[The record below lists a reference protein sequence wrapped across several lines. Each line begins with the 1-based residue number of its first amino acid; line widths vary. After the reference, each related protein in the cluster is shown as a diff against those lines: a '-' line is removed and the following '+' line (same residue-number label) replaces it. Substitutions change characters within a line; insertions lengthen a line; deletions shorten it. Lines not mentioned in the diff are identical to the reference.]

1 MRRTLILVSLALI
14 AGASIAA
21 QPGAKA
27 IDALLT
33 TAVEKKQL
41 PLAVAMVANAKGVI
55 YERSVGTQSDA
66 IFAIASMT
74 KPVTSVAVMQLVETG
89 RVKLDLPASTYLKEL
104 ASIQVYD
111 GGTMRAPK
119 SPPTVRQLLTHT
131 AGYGYEFFNADL
143 LGLVAKKQVPSM
155 MLGDDAFLRA
165 PLLSDPGA
173 RWEYGINTDW
183 LGRLVERVSGQ
194 TLEAYFQQKIFQP
207 LGMADSFFNVP
218 DGKRSRVVPIFAK
231 NTDGSIA
238 QQPTPQ
244 ATAVTFFSGGGGLF
258 STAADYVK
266 FMRAL
271 LQGGQLDGK
280 RILSAE
286 SVSTMGQNHIGTLNL
301 RLMSS
306 QVPQLA
312 SNSGAMVGSPDKF
325 GLGFAIN
332 SKPTAAGRSVNTMSW
347 AGIYNTF
354 FWIDREKQIAAVF
367 MTQLLPFLEPGV
379 AKVVDDFDR
388 AVYALLTPS
397 SLKLR

>member
-1 MRRTLILVSLALI
+1 MRRTRALVSLLVLI

-27 IDALLT
+27 IDTLLT
-33 TAVEKKQL
+33 TAVQKMQL
-41 PLAVAMVANAKGVI
+41 PMAVAMVANTNGVI
-55 YERSVGTQSDA
+55 YERAVGTKPDA

-74 KPVTSVAVMQLVETG
+74 KPVTSVAVMQLVEAG
-89 RVKLDLPASTYLKEL
+89 RVNLDEPASTYLKEL

-111 GGTMRAPK
+111 GGKMRAPK

-131 AGYGYEFFNADL
+131 AGFGYEFFNADL
-143 LGLVAKKQVPSM
+143 IGLVAKKQVPSM
-155 MLGDDAFLRA
+155 MLGDDAFLTA
-165 PLLSDPGA
+165 PLLFDPGA

-218 DGKRSRVVPIFAK
+218 DAKRSRMVPIFAK
-231 NTDGSIA
+231 NADGSLA
-238 QQPTPQ
+238 QQPTPP
-244 ATAVTFFSGGGGLF
+244 AKPVVFFSGGGGLF
-258 STAADYVK
+258 STAADYVR

-286 SVSTMGQNHIGTLNL
+286 SVSTMGQNHLGALNV
-301 RLMSS
+301 RLMGS

-312 SNSGAMVGSPDKF
+312 SNSGVMVGSPDKF
-325 GLGFAIN
+325 GLGFAVN
-332 SKPTAAGRSVNTMSW
+332 SKPTAAGRSANTMSW

-354 FWIDREKQIAAVF
+354 FWIDREKQVAAVF

-379 AKVVDDFDR
+379 AKVVEDFDR
-388 AVYALLTPS
+388 ADYAMDAH
-397 SLKLR
+397 